1 MHPQY
6 DLKALRQQIPALQSC
21 IYLNTCAIGPWPDV
35 TRQAVSRAADM
46 LAEPNR
52 MSREFWG
59 IFSAARDTIA
69 RLINADADEIAF
81 MQNTAE
87 GMNVIAHALPLQPGD
102 NVLMCDQEYPAV
114 VYPFMNLAR
123 LRGIEARIVPHDG
136 GGLTLDRLERYADA
150 RTRVVAVSTIEFVSG
165 FRNDIVAIGEWCK
178 ARGLWLIVDGIQSL
192 GAAPLDVKAAH
203 IDALASGGH
212 KWMLG
217 PMGAGFLY
225 VNRDRP
231 GELTPPFAGALSV
244 VDAEN
249 YLDYNL
255 TFKPDA
261 RRFELGV
268 PNAVGIA
275 GLSASLSL
283 LLSLD
288 IRAIE
293 AWTLHLS
300 GLLLEQLERLGYR
313 PFVGRDSP
321 HRSAIVSFN
330 TPDPAGVAEASQ
342 RLTAASV
349 IHTIRGGNVR
359 LGIHGFNSEDDIQA
373 VVDALGPAT
382 ARAG

>member
-1 MHPQY
+1 MYPQY
-6 DLKALRQQIPALQSC
+6 NLKALRQQTPALQSC
-21 IYLNTCAIGPWPDV
+21 VYLNTCAIGPWPNV

-52 MSREFWG
+52 MSREFWA

-69 RLINADADEIAF
+69 RLINAGADEIAF

-102 NVLMCDQEYPAV
+102 NALMCDQEYPAV

-123 LRGIEARIVPHDG
+123 LRGVEARIVPHDG
-136 GGLTLDRLERYADA
+136 GGLTLDLLERHADA

-178 ARGLWLIVDGIQSL
+178 ARGIWLIVDGIQSL

-225 VNRDRP
+225 VNRDRLD
-231 GELTPPFAGALSV
+231 ELAPPFAGALSV

-255 TFKPDA
+255 TFQPDA

-268 PNAVGIA
+268 PNAVGVA
-275 GLSASLSL
+275 GLSASLGL

-288 IRAIE
+288 IGAIE

-313 PFVGRDSP
+313 PFVARDSP

-342 RLTAASV
+342 RLTAANV

-359 LGIHGFNSEDDIQA
+359 LGIHGFNTEDDIQTA
-373 VVDALGPAT
+373 VDALGSAVR
-382 ARAG
+382 RAK

>member
-21 IYLNTCAIGPWPDV
+21 VYLNTCAIGPWPNV

-59 IFSAARDTIA
+59 IFSAARDNIA
-69 RLINADADEIAF
+69 RLINARADEIAL

-87 GMNVIAHALPLQPGD
+87 GMNVIAHALPLRPGD

-123 LRGIEARIVPHDG
+123 LRGIEARIAPHDG
-136 GGLTLDRLERYADA
+136 GGLTVDLLERYADA
-150 RTRVVAVSTIEFVSG
+150 RTRVVAVSSVEFVSG
-165 FRNDIVAIGEWCK
+165 FRNDLVGIGEWCK

-225 VNRDRP
+225 VNRERLD
-231 GELTPPFAGALSV
+231 ELAPPFAGALSV

-255 TFKPDA
+255 TFQPDA

-268 PNAVGIA
+268 PNTIGVA
-275 GLSASLSL
+275 GLSASLDL

-293 AWTLHLS
+293 AWTLRLS
-300 GLLLEQLERLGYR
+300 GLLLEQLDRLGYR
-313 PFVGRDSP
+313 PFVGRDST

-342 RLTAASV
+342 RLTAANV
-349 IHTIRGGNVR
+349 IHTIRAGNVR
-359 LGIHGFNSEDDIQA
+359 LGVHAFNSEEDIQA
-373 VVDALGPAT
+373 VVDALGPA
-382 ARAG
+382 AGRAG

>member
-1 MHPQY
+1 MHPPY
-6 DLKALRQQIPALQSC
+6 DLKALRAQFPALRSC
-21 IYLNTCAIGPWPDV
+21 VYLNTCAIGPWPDV

-52 MSREFWG
+52 MSAAFWTL
-59 IFSAARDTIA
+59 FSAARNNIA
-69 RLINADADEIAF
+69 RLINAGPDEIALT
-81 MQNTAE
+81 QNTAE
-87 GMNVIAHALPLQPGD
+87 GMNVIAHALPLRAGD

-123 LRGIEARIVPHDG
+123 LRGIEARVVPHDG
-136 GGLTLDRLERYADA
+136 GGLTIDLLERYADA
-150 RTRVVAVSTIEFVSG
+150 RTRAVAVSTVEFVSG
-165 FRNDIVAIGEWCK
+165 FRADLPAIGEWCRS
-178 ARGLWLIVDGIQSL
+178 RGVWLIVDGIQSL
-192 GAAPLDVKAAH
+192 GVAPVDVKAAH
-203 IDALASGGH
+203 VDALASGGH

-225 VNRDRP
+225 VSRDRLA
-231 GELTPPFAGALSV
+231 ELAPPFAGALSV

-255 TFKPDA
+255 TFQPDA

-268 PNAVGIA
+268 PNTLGVA
-275 GLSASLSL
+275 GLSASLEL

-293 AWTLHLS
+293 AWTLHLA
-300 GLLLEQLERLGYR
+300 GLLLDGLEQLGCR

-330 TPDPAGVAEASQ
+330 TPDPAGVAAASQ
-342 RLTAASV
+342 RLTAAGV
-349 IHTIRGGNVR
+349 IHTIRSGNVR
-359 LGIHGFNSEDDIQA
+359 LGIHCFNSEDDIQA
-373 VVDALGPAT
+373 VIDALRPA
-382 ARAG
+382 

>member
-6 DLKALRQQIPALQSC
+6 DLNALRQQIPALQSC
-21 IYLNTCAIGPWPDV
+21 VYLNTCAIGPWPNV

-59 IFSAARDTIA
+59 IFSAARDNIA
-69 RLINADADEIAF
+69 RLINAGVDEIAL

-123 LRGIEARIVPHDG
+123 LRGIEARIVPHNG
-136 GGLTLDRLERYADA
+136 GGLTIDLLERYTDT
-150 RTRVVAVSTIEFVSG
+150 RTRVVAVSTVEFVSG
-165 FRNDIVAIGEWCK
+165 FRTDMAAIGEWCK
-178 ARGLWLIVDGIQSL
+178 THGIWLIVDGIQSL
-192 GAAPLDVKAAH
+192 GAAPLDVKATH

-225 VNRDRP
+225 INRDR
-231 GELTPPFAGALSV
+231 LDQLAPPFAGALSV

-255 TFKPDA
+255 TFQPDA

-268 PNAVGIA
+268 PNTIGVA
-275 GLSASLSL
+275 GLSASLDT

-288 IRAIE
+288 VRAIE

-300 GLLLEQLERLGYR
+300 GLLLEHLERLGYR

-321 HRSAIVSFN
+321 YRSAIVSFD
-330 TPDPAGVAEASQ
+330 TPDPAGVAEAAQ
-342 RLTAASV
+342 RLTAANV
-349 IHTIRGGNVR
+349 IHTIRSGKLR

-373 VVDALGPAT
+373 VVDVLGPA
-382 ARAG
+382 AGRAG